1 MTDRGGD
8 GDNHRMVESMDQMVG
23 VSSFL
28 MDNHDRKN
36 EKNWIAN
43 ARGDFVSIDNGL
55 AFFHGPLSSP
65 SCLDQIL
72 SPPTL
77 SLPIGSGTEGR
88 QRTLCLFRR
97 QTFSRLLQ
105 LDARTRN
112 SEIET
117 ATTGDEGL
125 GGMLMSVL
133 ERDPIFGFLG
143 NLTFSLASID
153 KRYTENK
160 KPPLLTFDRSFF
172 VKGFDHR
179 LSVLLKHIDECV
191 ARFGSGAV
199 LAL

>member
-1 MTDRGGD
+1 
-8 GDNHRMVESMDQMVG
+8 MVV
-23 VSSFL
+23 VVLACSFL

-55 AFFHGPLSSP
+55 AFFHGPLSSSS

-77 SLPIGSGTEGR
+77 SIPIGSGTKS
-88 QRTLCLFRR
+88 QQTTLCLFRR
-97 QTFSRLLQ
+97 QTFSTLLH
-105 LDARTRN
+105 LN
-112 SEIET
+112 
-117 ATTGDEGL
+117 ATTKNDEIGSTTTTKDKGL
-125 GGMLMSVL
+125 GEMLMYAL
-133 ERDPIFGFLG
+133 ERDPIFDFLG

-160 KPPLLTFDRSFF
+160 KPFLLTFDRSFF

-179 LSVLLKHIDECV
+179 LAVLLNHIDECV
-191 ARFGSGAV
+191 TRFGSDAV